1 MKNCISALLLAAS
14 GIPAMA
20 SDVYVGVGFP
30 GLLGIGFARPLN
42 ASFGL
47 RAEYSGGIKVS
58 KDGNQEGVNV
68 VGSLQGSRLGAF
80 ADYYPFQGG
89 LRLVAGLTSND
100 IQAKL
105 TSTGTGTAQINGKQ
119 VDMSGQRFDITVK
132 YPSSTPYLGIGWGHQ
147 QSDTKGLG
155 GYLDAGVMVGSFG
168 ISASTSLVGV
178 QGITQ
183 ADVDA
188 QIAKISD
195 ATNKLTVLPSVSLGL
210 VYRF

>member
-1 MKNCISALLLAAS
+1 MKKSIVAMVLAVS
-14 GIPAMA
+14 GLPVMA
-20 SDVYVGVGFP
+20 NDVYVGVGFP
-30 GLLGIGFARPLN
+30 GLVGIGFARPLN

-68 VGSLQGSRLGAF
+68 VGSLQGSRFGAF

-105 TSTGTGTAQINGKQ
+105 TSTGTGTAQINGKS
-119 VDMSGQRFDITVK
+119 VDMSGQRFDITIK
-132 YPSSTPYLGIGWGHQ
+132 YLSSTPYVGLGWGHQ

-155 GYLDAGVMVGSFG
+155 AYLDAGVMVGSFG

-195 ATNKLTVLPSVSLGL
+195 ATNKLSVLPSLSLGL

>member
-1 MKNCISALLLAAS
+1 MGPLRLSF
-14 GIPAMA
+14 G
-20 SDVYVGVGFP
+20 
-30 GLLGIGFARPLN
+30 RPLN

-105 TSTGTGTAQINGKQ
+105 TSTGTGTAQINGKS
-119 VDMSGQRFDITVK
+119 VDMGNERFDLTIK
-132 YPSSTPYLGIGWGHQ
+132 YPSSTPYVGIGWGHQ

-155 GYLDAGVMVGSFG
+155 GYFDAGVMVGSFG

-178 QGITQ
+178 PGITQ

-195 ATNKLTVLPSVSLGL
+195 ATNRLTVLPSVSRGL

>member
-14 GIPAMA
+14 AIPAMA

-68 VGSLQGSRLGAF
+68 VGS
-80 ADYYPFQGG
+80 

-155 GYLDAGVMVGSFG
+155 VYLDAGVMVGSFG

-195 ATNKLTVLPSVSLGL
+195 ATNKLSVLPSVSLGL